1 MSTSKFDAEKASN
14 LDDIE
19 KQFAVKSTARS
30 IYEHPDRSMIHTHW
44 NLLEGCRGSELTM
57 TKLDDE
63 IYEHF
68 KETFPELDVSQKID
82 EDAMKS
88 KEGKE
93 KWRNF
98 VNQYE
103 NKVKDFNFG
112 TLLRVTPK
120 DDYGEHT
127 TIFVG
132 IAAVR
137 MQFYAIEIARH
148 RYDTLD
154 EIQPLLELGS
164 EAPVG
169 MAADG
174 GPTPQQNVELE
185 PTETC
190 MNDNLERLA
199 ARQLKRPF
207 LPPPLQLESTRS
219 SSDDLPEDLW
229 SPTSTCSS
237 CSSDTQLPDEDTL
250 VEDDDKETDALL
262 KNKETEPFRLS
273 DESFDSRASTALD
286 FYPEEESE
294 SDDGD
299 EMRRNA
305 SWASYFAFMR
315 RSHIFVFII
324 AIISAVVSAAV
335 LPLSSVLLGRIFGEF
350 ALFGRG
356 ELAARELLLRI
367 TRLVEYYAILAGAGW
382 VAYGVFSCSWIWFGE
397 LQAENARRTLYK
409 ALLDKELEWFDNT
422 EHEIT
427 TVASRCHTQIRE
439 FQLAASQ
446 PLGLVIQC
454 VVTAAACLAIAFYY
468 SWHLTLICLA
478 GMPIASFAVLF
489 FSNKIEQG
497 IEQQSLAL
505 GSAAQSI
512 SRAVKGIET
521 VKYFNGQKVEFNL
534 YSTAVRAAGLAYNRI
549 AKHAALQNGILRFV
563 TLMVFVQGFWYASTL
578 VSPQTSFVE
587 VAGYMT
593 TFWACLIAGQ
603 QVESLLPVVVILE
616 KGKIAASS
624 LRRLSA
630 PDSEY
635 DMVKRMG
642 VVPKKCKGAVK
653 FKDVKFTYP
662 SRRDVAS
669 LNGLTMSV
677 KAGETIFIVGKS
689 GSGKSTL
696 ANLLLTVWHY
706 NAGGIFIDEYPLE
719 KLDRDWVWDNITY
732 VPQRPAIFHESISH
746 NIRFGN
752 RDSTLTMKDFKRA
765 CDDVFLTEV
774 LSGLPNAQKTTLTSG
789 GNNLSGGQRQRV
801 SLARARLRN
810 TPIMILDEPTSG
822 LDEGTKVL
830 VMENLREWRRDKTT
844 IIITHNMSDIRP
856 DDYVYVMDHGRIA
869 QAGCRKDLEA
879 PYKSPFLDLL
889 RESDESYNDDPQ
901 LVPTYDDSLLDY
913 YLGDDENKENVENN
927 RRTYLAAAD
936 PRRTMRRTL
945 AVPVISNMRKSVNR
959 VTFASNHRATIM
971 PSHVLDRSQSQRRK
985 RPRRT
990 RQSIEEMPPLPES
1003 KSKPNSKQGIL
1014 HILGTIGE
1022 HTTVRQKL
1030 CLVAGIICC
1039 IISSASTPGFSYALA
1054 RLVETFF
1061 TEFRADRAAF
1071 WALIII
1077 GIAVADAVTAA
1088 LQLYCLEYVGQCWID
1103 SVRRKAYRLVNR
1115 QARSWFD
1122 VDRNQVGRVARD
1134 LEQNAEEM
1142 RNLLGRFAGFA
1153 LNALVI
1159 FVVGV
1164 GWSFTQDVGLTA
1176 VGLAAAPTLLVVLRV
1191 FTWVSDRYEE
1201 KGNTEAEELGL
1212 FVQDVLTNLVAVR
1225 VLGLKEYF
1233 EQKHARM
1240 LRRAAG
1246 VGRKRAV
1253 FTGLTVGLSDTAVSL
1268 ATALMF
1274 WYGSRRIAENDLSL
1288 GNAFTVFAMLLFSL
1302 SNSAAALRIIPQVS
1316 SSTDSARRVLRL
1328 LELNDASHEQL
1339 GSRKIELD
1347 GSLIVRDVSFSYPL
1361 RRSSLVLRNINMQI
1375 NPGEVVAIVGASG
1388 AGKSTLVALME
1399 RLYAPSNGD
1408 VIFSGYQSGD
1418 LDIAHLRRQVA
1429 IVPQYPYLFPA
1440 SIKENILYG
1449 LDRSDH
1455 YNIYTGSTSD
1465 TALLQLRQ
1473 IMEASHAAG
1482 LSGWVDSLKDG
1493 YDTLLAMGDS
1503 SLSGGQV
1510 QKIALARALVRKPKI
1525 LILDECTNGLDPA
1538 SANTVMDTIS
1548 SLRGGTAWG
1557 GSGTT
1562 VVVVT
1567 HKPEMMRMADKIV
1580 VMDAGRVV
1588 DEGGFVELAQGSE
1601 VFRRLLRRQEEG
1613 NYL

>member
-1 MSTSKFDAEKASN
+1 MAANYF
-14 LDDIE
+14 LLHLPPG
-19 KQFAVKSTARS
+19 TA
-30 IYEHPDRSMIHTHW
+30 
-44 NLLEGCRGSELTM
+44 
-57 TKLDDE
+57 
-63 IYEHF
+63 
-68 KETFPELDVSQKID
+68 
-82 EDAMKS
+82 
-88 KEGKE
+88 
-93 KWRNF
+93 
-98 VNQYE
+98 
-103 NKVKDFNFG
+103 
-112 TLLRVTPK
+112 
-120 DDYGEHT
+120 
-127 TIFVG
+127 
-132 IAAVR
+132 
-137 MQFYAIEIARH
+137 
-148 RYDTLD
+148 
-154 EIQPLLELGS
+154 LGS
-164 EAPVG
+164 EVPVG
-169 MAADG
+169 TVAG
-174 GPTPQQNVELE
+174 GGQTPQLDVENK

-190 MNDNLERLA
+190 TKDDSGRLA

-207 LPPPLQLESTRS
+207 VPPPLQLQSENTK
-219 SSDDLPEDLW
+219 SDDDPEDLW
-229 SPTSTCSS
+229 SPTSTCSFS
-237 CSSDTQLPDEDTL
+237 SSDTQLPDEDTL
-250 VEDDDKETDALL
+250 VEEDDQETDALL
-262 KNKETEPFRLS
+262 KDNKPFTLP
-273 DESFDSRASTALD
+273 DEFYEAYDSRATTAID
-286 FYPEEESE
+286 FYPPLEPESP
-294 SDDGD
+294 DDD
-299 EMRRNA
+299 YNMRRNA

-315 RSHIFVFII
+315 RRHVFVFIL
-324 AIISAVVSAAV
+324 AVISAVVSAAV
-335 LPLSSVLLGRIFGEF
+335 LPLSSLLLGRIFGEF

-356 ELAARELLLRI
+356 ELAAPELLSRI
-367 TRLVEYYAILAGAGW
+367 TRWVEFYAILAGAGW
-382 VAYGVFSCSWIWFGE
+382 LAYGIFYCSWIWFGE
-397 LQAENARRTLYK
+397 LQAESARRALYK

-427 TVASRCHTQIRE
+427 TVANRCHTQLRE

-454 VVTAAACLAIAFYY
+454 IVTASACLGIAFYY

-512 SRAVKGIET
+512 SRAVRGIET
-521 VKYFNGQKVEFNL
+521 VKFFNGQDVEFSL

-549 AKHAALQNGILRFV
+549 AKHAAVQNGILRFV

-578 VSPQTSFVE
+578 VSPQTSFKE

-603 QVESLLPVVVILE
+603 QVESLLPIVVILE
-616 KGKIAASS
+616 KGKYAASS

-630 PDSEY
+630 PDVEY
-635 DMVKRMG
+635 DMISRPG
-642 VVPKKCKGAVK
+642 AVPKKCKGSVT
-653 FKDVKFTYP
+653 FKDVKFHYP
-662 SRRDVAS
+662 SRKDVAS

-696 ANLLLTVWHY
+696 ANLLLTVWRY
-706 NAGGIFIDEYPLE
+706 NSGNILIDEHPLE
-719 KLDRDWVWDNITY
+719 KLDRQWVWDNITY
-732 VPQRPAIFHESISH
+732 VPQRPALFHESISH
-746 NIRFGN
+746 NIRFGTY
-752 RDSTLTMKDFKRA
+752 DSTLTMKDFKRA

-774 LSGLPNAQKTTLTSG
+774 LMDLPKVQKTMLTSG

-830 VMENLREWRRDKTT
+830 VMENLREWRRAKTT
-844 IIITHNMSDIRP
+844 IIITHNMSEIRP
-856 DDYVYVMDHGRIA
+856 DDFVYVMEHGKIA

-879 PYKSPFLDLL
+879 PYKSPFADLL
-889 RESDESYNDDPQ
+889 RECDESYDDDDDTLP
-901 LVPTYDDSLLDY
+901 LSTYDESLLDY
-913 YLGDDENKENVENN
+913 YMGDDDKKENIENS
-927 RRTYLAAAD
+927 RRTYHPAVDTRHTL
-936 PRRTMRRTL
+936 RRTL
-945 AVPVISNMRKSVNR
+945 AVPAIINMRKSVNR
-959 VTFASNHRATIM
+959 VTFASNHRATM
-971 PSHVLDRSQSQRRK
+971 LPSQVLGRTQSQRRK
-985 RPRRT
+985 RTRRT
-990 RQSIEEMPPLPES
+990 RQSMEEMPPQPES
-1003 KSKPNSKQGIL
+1003 KSKPSSDQGIL

-1022 HTTVRQKL
+1022 HTTIRQKF
-1030 CLVAGIICC
+1030 CLAVGIICC

-1061 TEFRADRAAF
+1061 TEFRPERAAL
-1071 WALIII
+1071 WALIIVA
-1077 GIAVADAVTAA
+1077 IAVADSLTAA
-1088 LQLYCLEYVGQCWID
+1088 LQLYCLEYVGQRWID
-1103 SVRRKAYRLVNR
+1103 SVRRKAYSLVIR

-1122 VDRNQVGRVARD
+1122 VDRNQVGRIAQD
-1134 LEQNAEEM
+1134 LEHNAEEM
-1142 RNLLGRFAGFA
+1142 RNLLGRFSGFA

-1164 GWSFTQDVGLTA
+1164 AWSFTQDVELTG

-1233 EQKHARM
+1233 DHKHAQM
-1240 LRRAAG
+1240 LKRAAS

-1274 WYGSRRIAENDLSL
+1274 WYGTRRIAENDLSL

-1328 LELNDASHEQL
+1328 LELNDVSHEQQ

-1361 RRSSLVLRNINMQI
+1361 RRSSMVLRNINLQI
-1375 NPGEVVAIVGASG
+1375 NPGEVIAIVGASG
-1388 AGKSTLVALME
+1388 AGKSTLLALME
-1399 RLYAPSNGD
+1399 RLYAPSSGD
-1408 VIFSGYQSGD
+1408 VIFSGYHSGD
-1418 LDIAHLRRQVA
+1418 LDIAHLRRQIA

-1449 LDRSDH
+1449 GDNHHPYEH
-1455 YNIYTGSTSD
+1455 YPRDNPH
-1465 TALLQLRQ
+1465 ALPQLRQ

-1510 QKIALARALVRKPKI
+1510 QKIAIARALVRKPKI

-1538 SANTVMDTIS
+1538 SANTVMETITG
-1548 SLRGGTAWG
+1548 LRGGVAWG
-1557 GSGTT
+1557 GWGTT

-1588 DEGGFVELAQGSE
+1588 DEGGFVELAQGSDA
-1601 VFRRLLRRQEEG
+1601 FRRLLRRQEEG